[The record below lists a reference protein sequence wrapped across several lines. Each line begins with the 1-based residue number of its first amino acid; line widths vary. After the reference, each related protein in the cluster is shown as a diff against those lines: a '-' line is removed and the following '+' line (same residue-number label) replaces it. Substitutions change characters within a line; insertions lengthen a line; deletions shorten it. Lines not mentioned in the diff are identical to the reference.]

1 MCSLEEAWGDF
12 NTGKYNPGGVTPGLV
27 QQQITMDNQ
36 RGPDKPGDLYTQS
49 NDRRQWAQPAAD
61 TIYPTR
67 ELMAKPAPEA
77 NGLSRGVHSKY
88 SREKRIDS
96 RNHPDQG
103 GLNQLQTDVDVNY
116 YKTREESRPAY
127 LDLYEKPFMEIGGV
141 SAPMPANMIG
151 SVGQD
156 LMTTTTSTMPVNT
169 PDNRNEAF
177 AMVPVGNKE
186 ASKSKFT
193 PEFITNSQIL
203 TDAMSNNKTGG
214 VAGSGVPLPLHLG
227 NNPVHTVDAIRNIQE
242 QLKALMTKMETLERK
257 VTMVEH
263 DKSHDIVLFIVI
275 AIFVLFVL
283 DNIFRKSR
291 A

>member
-36 RGPDKPGDLYTQS
+36 RGPDKPGDLYTQT
-49 NDRRQWAQPAAD
+49 NDRRQWAQPADD
-61 TIYPTR
+61 TMYPAR

-88 SREKRIDS
+88 SREKRFDA

-116 YKTREESRPAY
+116 FKTREETRPAY

-141 SAPMPANMIG
+141 SAPMPSNMIG

-156 LMTTTTSTMPVNT
+156 LMTPVTTPANS
-169 PDNRNEAF
+169 NEAF
-177 AMVPVGNKE
+177 AMVGNKE

-193 PEFITNSQIL
+193 PELITNSKIL
-203 TDAMSNNKTGG
+203 EDAMSNNKTGG
-214 VAGSGVPLPLHLG
+214 VAG
-227 NNPVHTVDAIRNIQE
+227 NVDAIRNIQE
-242 QLKALMTKMETLERK
+242 QLKALMNKMETLERK

-263 DKSHDIVLFIVI
+263 DKSHDVVLFIVI